1 MAIQFNPSDWYWRVA
16 GSTTQVYSSKVGNYV
31 PVDNATYLAWAA
43 NPMHAT
49 TNIASE
55 VELGEVLAPYAL
67 RPVAA
72 NVLDGYKE
80 SQANKLTIEVVAK
93 ILLWCVNEIRALK
106 GQAPITAQQFKTFVK
121 GQL

>member
-1 MAIQFNPSDWYWRVA
+1 MAISYEPKNWYWRVA
-16 GSTTQVYSSKVGNYV
+16 GSTTQVYSSKAGDYV
-31 PVDNATYLAWAA
+31 PVANATYQAWLASGGV
-43 NPMHAT
+43 P

-55 VELGEVLAPYAL
+55 AELGDVLAPYAL
-67 RPVAA
+67 RPTAA
-72 NVLDGYKE
+72 NVLDSYKE
-80 SQANKLTIEVVAK
+80 SQASKLTMEVVAK

>member
-1 MAIQFNPSDWYWRVA
+1 LLPFTPSNWYWRVA
-16 GSTTQVYSSKVGNYV
+16 GSTTQVYSSAAGNYV
-31 PVDNATYLAWAA
+31 PSDDATYLAWVASGRT
-43 NPMHAT
+43 P
-49 TNIASE
+49 TNIKNEA
-55 VELGEVLAPYAL
+55 ELGTVLASYAL

-93 ILLWCVNEIRALK
+93 ILLWLVNEVRTLK